1 VRDDRDQ
8 SEPIPAGEK
17 GREQQHDERESNK
30 PGNHELC
37 VYRQRILSSSWFFYI
52 KKTFAW
58 RAFIN
63 GWQRRRASTYSRM
76 GVTRD

>member
-52 KKTFAW
+52 KKRSLGVRLLMVGRGDVLVHTV
-58 RAFIN
+58 
-63 GWQRRRASTYSRM
+63 GWA
-76 GVTRD
+76 